1 MQTLKDLITTSFAFA
16 NMADDE
22 KNKMIEELSGI
33 AIQRTVIRALDKMN
47 EDEVKDWQKTMADDA
62 NPAKVFAY
70 LEAHVPSFY
79 DMLREEVMRLVD
91 LAAEEGIK

>member
-47 EDEVKDWQKTMADDA
+47 EDEVKDWQKTIEIIQLIL
-62 NPAKVFAY
+62 KI
-70 LEAHVPSFY
+70 E
-79 DMLREEVMRLVD
+79 
-91 LAAEEGIK
+91 IKKFKYPC